1 MKIFAKIEWK
11 DEDIK
16 MKILFTSGEQERGA
30 AGGGSSGGRGRNIGA
45 LQLYDSCNE
54 NQCLHTGGI
63 YFRK

>member
-30 AGGGSSGGRGRNIGA
+30 ARGAAAEFG
-45 LQLYDSCNE
+45 
-54 NQCLHTGGI
+54 T
-63 YFRK
+63 